1 MQADGNGRTGPHA
14 TRWPQ
19 PTGLHI
25 SSLLSGSAKQFS
37 ICPSHTAYPA
47 GHCPTAPY
55 ISRKLSAVG
64 WMCCSCLR
72 GNDISAPE
80 MDQAASDEAPAGG
93 GWGHE
98 IKYDGYRMHARLGGP
113 RCSSAGWHTEKEFDL
128 GRGNFETMLWPVET
142 GLSSQRRVEM
152 QSPAWTKC
160 NVCTS

>member
-1 MQADGNGRTGPHA
+1 MQADGNGRHGATA

-19 PTGLHI
+19 TTGLHI

-72 GNDISAPE
+72 ANDISAAE

-93 GWGHE
+93 GGLHE
-98 IKYDGYRMHARLGGP
+98 IKYDGYRMHGPQDNGKVKLLTHTDLDRSHLPNRSNSGGRLNGYILGGQ
-113 RCSSAGWHTEKEFDL
+113 
-128 GRGNFETMLWPVET
+128 
-142 GLSSQRRVEM
+142 SQK
-152 QSPAWTKC
+152 S
-160 NVCTS
+160 